1 VIDTVEVAPGLTI
14 EADTARDQM
23 LLGFEETVREI
34 AQRQERER
42 LRDERAREDAYLTR
56 HR

>member
-1 VIDTVEVAPGLTI
+1 MIDTVEVVPGLTV
-14 EADTARDQM
+14 EADVSRDQM

-34 AQRQERER
+34 AVRQEAER
-42 LRDERAREDAYLTR
+42 LRDERAREDAYLER